1 MRRRLRSGARCRAAT
16 VRAVAGPT
24 GSGVEDLARRAAA
37 TRRWF
42 DQLGGEVVAL
52 PGGVAVRNPDLAQ
65 VHDANHLVGVRAS
78 TATEVEVLE
87 RAAASVF
94 GGRQPAKVVADPG
107 TPEPYEA
114 HLAMA
119 GRTLVVEVELVL
131 AGALRPLGG
140 SGAVA
145 TDHVVPVEGDADWA
159 AYAELVRLDGDE
171 RAEVEGRPPWPA
183 GVAEAI
189 AAFRRGKEGPVRTW
203 GVRAGAA
210 PTGGELVAFLSSAP
224 GIDGMGV
231 VEHLFT
237 HPDHRGRGHAVAL
250 LHRAVADARQ
260 RGADEVLI
268 GARPDDTPKELY
280 RRLGFAP
287 VRLHR
292 MWMAA

>member
-1 MRRRLRSGARCRAAT
+1 MPPAVRRRGGGWGAAT

-24 GSGVEDLARRAAA
+24 GGGVEDLARRAAA

-42 DQLGGEVVAL
+42 DQLGGEVVEL
-52 PGGVAVRNPDLAQ
+52 PGGVAVRNPALAQ

-78 TATEVEVLE
+78 TAPEVEVLE
-87 RAAASVF
+87 RAAASTF

-107 TPEPYEA
+107 TPEAYEA

-119 GRTLVVEVELVL
+119 GRTLVVEVEMVL
-131 AGALRPLGG
+131 AGPLRSLGG

-145 TDHVVPVEGDADWA
+145 TDHVLPVAGDADWT

-189 AAFRRGKEGPVRTW
+189 ATFRRGKEGPVRTW
-203 GVRAGAA
+203 GVRADR
-210 PTGGELVAFLSSAP
+210 ELVAFLSSAP
-224 GIDGMGV
+224 GVDGMGV

-260 RGADEVLI
+260 RGAQEVLI
-268 GARPDDTPKELY
+268 GARPHDTPKQLY

>member
-1 MRRRLRSGARCRAAT
+1 M
-16 VRAVAGPT
+16 AGPT
-24 GSGVEDLARRAAA
+24 GRGVEDLARRAAA

-78 TATEVEVLE
+78 TASEVEVLE
-87 RAAASVF
+87 RAAATVF

-107 TPEPYEA
+107 TPEAFEA

-119 GRTLVVEVELVL
+119 GRTLLVEVELVL
-131 AGALRPLGG
+131 AGALRPLGR
-140 SGAVA
+140 SGDAA
-145 TDHVVPVEGDADWA
+145 TDRVVPVAGDADWT

-171 RAEVEGRPPWPA
+171 RAEVEGRAPWPP

-189 AAFRRGKEGPVRTW
+189 AAFRRRKEGPVRTW
-203 GVRAGAA
+203 GVRAGAPA
-210 PTGGELVAFLSSAP
+210 GDELVAFLSSAP
-224 GIDGMGV
+224 GIEGMGV

-237 HPDHRGRGHAVAL
+237 HPDHRGRGHAAAL

-292 MWMAA
+292 MWMAG

>member
-1 MRRRLRSGARCRAAT
+1 M
-16 VRAVAGPT
+16 
-24 GSGVEDLARRAAA
+24 
-37 TRRWF
+37 
-42 DQLGGEVVAL
+42 VAL
-52 PGGVAVRNPDLAQ
+52 PGGVAVRNPDLPE

-78 TATEVEVLE
+78 TAAEVEVLE

-119 GRTLVVEVELVL
+119 GRSLVIEVEMVL
-131 AGALRPLGG
+131 AGPLRPLGG
-140 SGAVA
+140 AAAVA
-145 TDHVVPVEGDADWA
+145 TDHVAPVLDEGDWA
-159 AYAELVRLDGDE
+159 AYAHLVRLDGDE
-171 RAEVEGRPPWPA
+171 RAELERRAPWPA

-189 AAFRRGKEGPVRTW
+189 TAFRRAKVGPVRTW
-203 GVRAGAA
+203 GVRAG
-210 PTGGELVAFLSSAP
+210 GELVAFLSAAP
-224 GIDGMGV
+224 GVEGLGV

-250 LHRAVADARQ
+250 LHRAVADARE

-268 GARPDDTPKELY
+268 GARPHDTPKELY

-292 MWMAA
+292 MWMAS